1 MFVRACSPTNL
12 HAYCFH
18 AHVCVEEGRVGGG
31 LHSYPGS
38 WWAGYEA
45 REGMVNMLEEA
56 NEILEY
62 HTQLVQANK
71 ILYA

>member
-1 MFVRACSPTNL
+1 MLVLPLICVHIAPCT
-12 HAYCFH
+12 
-18 AHVCVEEGRVGGG
+18 HVCVEEGRVGEG

-56 NEILEY
+56 NEILELKY
-62 HTQLVQANK
+62 CVHNFMLS
-71 ILYA
+71 